1 MTVFEII
8 LNIIQ
13 EYSIA
18 ALGLGFIICGLTA
31 LIKRFL
37 LKSENLKKF
46 LTFVPFM
53 LGILVYALFLLIIG
67 KMSEILML
75 ETLHSGAACG
85 AVATIYYV
93 IYEQFIRGKKAVMEI
108 YDTKALAVMGI
119 LERTIIKK
127 DLEAVSNDIYIILSS
142 DNEEQYKSKEILN
155 LIILNKKEDITE
167 KEIKPL
173 VKLILKLV

>member
-1 MTVFEII
+1 MTVLEII
-8 LNIIQ
+8 LDIVHK
-13 EYSIA
+13 YSIA
-18 ALGLGFIICGLTA
+18 ILGLAFLVCGLTA
-31 LIKRFL
+31 LVKRFL
-37 LKSENLKKF
+37 LKSYKLKKF
-46 LTFVPFM
+46 LTFVPFI
-53 LGILVYALFLLIIG
+53 LGTLVYALFLLIVG
-67 KMSEILML
+67 KMSEIIRL
-75 ETLHSGAACG
+75 ETLYSGFACG
-85 AVATIYYV
+85 AVATTYYIV
-93 IYEQFIRGKKAVMEI
+93 YEQFIRGKTRI
-108 YDTKALAVMGI
+108 DISDTKALAVMGI